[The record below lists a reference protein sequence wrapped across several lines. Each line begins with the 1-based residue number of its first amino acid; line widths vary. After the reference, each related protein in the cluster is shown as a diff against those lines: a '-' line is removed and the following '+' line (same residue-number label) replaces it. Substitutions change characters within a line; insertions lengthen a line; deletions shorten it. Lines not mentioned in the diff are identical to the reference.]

1 MTEPT
6 IPLRE
11 HFDEK
16 FNDLREDFNDLKTTN
31 ADEHSAVLAELT
43 SIKTELRDEMTA
55 VRKELSK
62 TVTWPSLG
70 FALTVVV
77 TVLGIARFVVG

>member
-1 MTEPT
+1 MSDEPT
-6 IPLRE
+6 VTLRE

-16 FNDLREDFNDLKTTN
+16 FKDLREDFNDLKTTN
-31 ADEHSAVLAELT
+31 ADEHSAVLEELA
-43 SIKTELRDEMTA
+43 SIKKD
-55 VRKELSK
+55 LSK

>member
-1 MTEPT
+1 MSEPT
-6 IPLRE
+6 VPMRE

-16 FNDLREDFNDLKTTN
+16 FNDLREDFTDLKKAN

-43 SIKTELRDEMTA
+43 SIKTELRDEMVA
-55 VRKELSK
+55 VRRELSK

-77 TVLGIARFVVG
+77 TVLGIARFAVG

>member
-16 FNDLREDFNDLKTTN
+16 FNDLREDFNDLKKTN

-43 SIKTELRDEMTA
+43 AIK
-55 VRKELSK
+55 KELSK